1 MRLRNMTSAVATLM
15 LLSLCA
21 WGVTGDTGAKKKE
34 SQSELQKQA
43 KITMAQAKKTALE
56 KEKGTIKE
64 AELEKE
70 KGKLIY
76 SFDIDVNGAT
86 HEVNVDAVTGAVISD
101 EVESA
106 KDEAKEKKA
115 DAKEHKKTQK

>member
-1 MRLRNMTSAVATLM
+1 MTSAVATLM

-21 WGVTGDTGAKKKE
+21 WGATGDTGAKKKE

>member
-1 MRLRNMTSAVATLM
+1 MRLRNMTSAVAALM

-86 HEVNVDAVTGAVISD
+86 HDVNVDAVTGAVISD

-115 DAKEHKKTQK
+115 DAKEHKTQK